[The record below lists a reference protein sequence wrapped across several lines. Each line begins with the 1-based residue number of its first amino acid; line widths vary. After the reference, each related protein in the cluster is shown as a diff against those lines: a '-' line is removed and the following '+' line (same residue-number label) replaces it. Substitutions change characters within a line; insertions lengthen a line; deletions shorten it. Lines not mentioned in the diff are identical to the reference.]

1 MTDETNALLH
11 TLQMVA
17 YSDLFTTLRHLRGI
31 AFRPLVIVPP
41 LILWMK
47 SLMDGLIMAGMGLLL
62 ATVVYSTLYV
72 KLITGSGW

>member
-1 MTDETNALLH
+1 MHFYIPFRWLPIVICSLLFAIFEA
-11 TLQMVA
+11 V
-17 YSDLFTTLRHLRGI
+17 

-72 KLITGSGW
+72 KLDYWQRLV